1 MPEKI
6 YTGLEERTAKIEGLL
21 EQMDKRLDR
30 VEVGIVDL
38 KNEIKSDMG
47 RLETNLR
54 ADMEKLETG
63 LRAAMERLETNL
75 RAEISKLDGRFM
87 WLIGIIIGTW
97 VTAIL
102 TIIFKG

>member
-6 YTGLEERTAKIEGLL
+6 YTGLEERTAKIEGIL

-30 VEVGIVDL
+30 VEVGIIDL

-54 ADMEKLETG
+54 A
-63 LRAAMERLETNL
+63 
-75 RAEISKLDGRFM
+75 EISKLDSKFM

-97 VTAIL
+97 VTTIL

>member
-30 VEVGIVDL
+30 VEVGIIDL

-54 ADMEKLETG
+54 A
-63 LRAAMERLETNL
+63 
-75 RAEISKLDGRFM
+75 EISKLDSKFM

-97 VTAIL
+97 VTTIL